1 MNQKQVLAFV
11 ALSLAWGSAFYW
23 IKVAL
28 EQLQPFTLVA
38 WRLLL
43 GSLLLAITAYVK
55 RSALPR
61 GWAQW
66 WPLILMGLLNIAIPL
81 VMTTSGQ
88 QYIDTGVA
96 SIVLSTVP
104 LFTMIVSYFALK
116 DDKLSGWHLAGL
128 MVGFG
133 GVVLLLLRDIDGG
146 QSTLWGYASHLLAAV
161 LYAGSAVF
169 ARKALH
175 GHSVIVQ
182 ALVPTAFSGALVWA
196 AVPFVES
203 PVQAPTQLMTLL
215 GILVLG
221 GASSYLAYM
230 LYYYLIR
237 TIGPTRMSMTTYTF
251 PLVSIALGALF
262 LGEALDPLLLAGGA
276 LVLGS
281 VFIVN
286 RA

>member
-1 MNQKQVLAFV
+1 MNQKQLFAFV

-43 GSLLLAITAYVK
+43 GSLLLALTAYVK
-55 RSALPR
+55 RSAMPR

-66 WPLILMGLLNIAIPL
+66 WPLLLMGLLNIAIPL

-104 LFTMIVSYFALK
+104 LFTMIVSYFALRE
-116 DDKLSGWHLAGL
+116 DSLNGWQLAGL
-128 MVGFG
+128 LVGFG
-133 GVVLLLLRDIDGG
+133 GVVLLLLRDIGGG
-146 QSTLWGYASHLLAAV
+146 QSTLWGYVSHLLAAV

-169 ARKALH
+169 ARKTLH

-196 AVPFVES
+196 VVPLVES
-203 PVQAPTQLMTLL
+203 PVQAPTELMTLL
-215 GILVLG
+215 GIIVLG

-237 TIGPTRMSMTTYTF
+237 TIGPTRASMTTYTF
-251 PLVSIALGALF
+251 PLVGIAMGTLF
-262 LGEALDPLLLAGGA
+262 LNESLDPLLLAGGA

-281 VFIVN
+281 VLVVN

>member
-1 MNQKQVLAFV
+1 MNQKQLLAFV

-43 GSLLLAITAYVK
+43 GSLLLGLTAYVK
-55 RSALPR
+55 RTALPSS
-61 GWAQW
+61 WAQW
-66 WPLILMGLLNIAIPL
+66 WPLLLMGLLNIAIPL

-88 QYIDTGVA
+88 QFIDIGVA

-104 LFTMIVSYFALK
+104 LFTMILSYFALK
-116 DDKLSGWHLAGL
+116 DDKITAWQLVGL
-128 MVGFG
+128 LVGFS
-133 GVVLLLLRDIDGG
+133 GVVLLLLRDVGGG
-146 QSTLWGYASHLLAAV
+146 QSTLWGYASHLLAAL

-175 GHSVIVQ
+175 GHSVIMQ
-182 ALVPTAFSGALVWA
+182 ALVPTAFSAALVWA
-196 AVPFVES
+196 VVPFVER
-203 PVQAPTQLMTLL
+203 PVQAPTQLMPLL
-215 GILVLG
+215 GIIALG
-221 GASSYLAYM
+221 GASSYLGYM

-251 PLVSIALGALF
+251 PLVGIAMGVLF
-262 LGEALDPLLLAGGA
+262 LNEALDLLLLAGGA

-281 VFIVN
+281 VLVVN

>member
-11 ALSLAWGSAFYW
+11 ALSLTWGSAFYW

-43 GSLLLAITAYVK
+43 GGALLAITAYVK

-61 GWAQW
+61 GWVQW
-66 WPLILMGLLNIAIPL
+66 WPLLLMGLLNIAIPL

-96 SIVLSTVP
+96 AIVLSTVP
-104 LFTMIVSYFALK
+104 LFTVMLAYFFLK
-116 DDKLSGWHLAGL
+116 DEALSGWQWAGL
-128 MVGFG
+128 LVGFG
-133 GVVLLLLRDIDGG
+133 GVVLLLLRDIGGG
-146 QSTLWGYASHLLAAV
+146 QSTLWGYASHLLAAM

-175 GHSVIVQ
+175 GHSIIVQ
-182 ALVPTAFSGALVWA
+182 ALVPTAFSAALVWA

-203 PVQAPTQLMTLL
+203 PVQAPTQLMPLL

-221 GASSYLAYM
+221 AGSSFLAYM

-251 PLVSIALGALF
+251 PLVGIALGALF
-262 LGEALDPLLLAGGA
+262 LNEMLDPLLLAGAG

-281 VFIVN
+281 VFVVN
-286 RA
+286 RS